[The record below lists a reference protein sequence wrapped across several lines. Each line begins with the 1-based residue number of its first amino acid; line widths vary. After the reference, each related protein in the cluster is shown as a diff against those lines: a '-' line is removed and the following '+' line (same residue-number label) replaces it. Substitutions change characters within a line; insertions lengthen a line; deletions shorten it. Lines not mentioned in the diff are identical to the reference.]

1 MFNSLA
7 KFDVTESGML
17 FLRVM
22 GSMYTSIRFTI
33 LTKTSC
39 TNDQTLIFLNFSL
52 IFNLKDS
59 LF

>member
-22 GSMYTSIRFTI
+22 GSMYTSIGFTI

-39 TNDQTLIFLNFSL
+39 TNDQTLIFFKFSL
-52 IFNLKDS
+52 IFNLQDS